1 MGVRIAAGLH
11 SAILAIAIG
20 SRLTPFLCIGIFLKK
35 EHRFRCFMH
44 VRNLEISCTPCANL
58 SARGAQSW
66 STVGRQPSI

>member
-35 EHRFRCFMH
+35 RAPVQVLHA
-44 VRNLEISCTPCANL
+44 CAKFGN
-58 SARGAQSW
+58 
-66 STVGRQPSI
+66 